1 MITEETLL
9 AKLRDLPKRER
20 EQLLRRIDEWSTQN
34 APPQPADVR
43 RAIAAVQD
51 TWASLPLTRKMLR
64 WVAEDKELEYDLG

>member
-9 AKLRDLPKRER
+9 AKLRNLPKHER
-20 EQLLRRIDEWSTQN
+20 EQLLRRIDEWIAQN
-34 APPQPADVR
+34 VPPQPADIR

-51 TWASLPLTRKMLR
+51 TWASLPLNRKTLR